1 MKTPRKKA
9 QGPRKGAAGHGKEVG
24 EIPTPPAPPRGPA
37 IPSHLA
43 ASLTQSQLLVLE
55 GLLAEGDRNTLA
67 RIMGQLDEQGR
78 KDLASLLT
86 TARPDLQAVVAP
98 PKPPAR
104 PLSRPSG
111 RQMQALK
118 FMHRF
123 MGEHGYPPA
132 HKEIAQALKVHVGS
146 VMRLL
151 RPLAKKG
158 YLTHGR
164 RGEWALTEEAK
175 VVLGGSDS
183 LSAF

>member
-1 MKTPRKKA
+1 MKKMPRKKA
-9 QGPRKGAAGHGKEVG
+9 KKPVKGPAGHGKEGKGKVA
-24 EIPTPPAPPRGPA
+24 PTPPAAPGPA
-37 IPSHLA
+37 LPSHIA
-43 ASLTQSQLLVLE
+43 ASLTPGQLLVLE
-55 GLLAEGDRNTLA
+55 GLLAEGERNALA
-67 RIMGQLDEQGR
+67 RIMGKLDEAER
-78 KDLASLLT
+78 KDLASLLAT
-86 TARPDLQAVVAP
+86 VRPDLQAFAVP

-132 HKEIAQALKVHVGS
+132 HKEIADALKVHRS
-146 VMRLL
+146 SITMLL

-158 YLTHGR
+158 YLAHGN

-175 VVLGGSDS
+175 AILEE
-183 LSAF
+183 